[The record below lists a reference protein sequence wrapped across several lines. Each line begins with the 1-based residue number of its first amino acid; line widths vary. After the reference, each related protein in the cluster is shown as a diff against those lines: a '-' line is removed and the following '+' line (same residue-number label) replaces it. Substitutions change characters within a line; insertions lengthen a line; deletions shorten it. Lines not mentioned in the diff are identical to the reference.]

1 MKKSALDLLRT
12 VEKVERRKK
21 EEERKRKE
29 SEAWKVVRGERIEE
43 KKRGKAIVTIERHL

>member
-21 EEERKRKE
+21 EERKRKE

-43 KKRGKAIVTIERHL
+43 KKRGKAIGTIERHL